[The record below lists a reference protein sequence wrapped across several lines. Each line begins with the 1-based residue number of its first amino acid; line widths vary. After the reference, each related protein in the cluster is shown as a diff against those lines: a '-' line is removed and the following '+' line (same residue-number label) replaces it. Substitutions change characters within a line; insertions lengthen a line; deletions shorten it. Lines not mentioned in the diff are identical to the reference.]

1 MTARE
6 SEPAAY
12 RRKAYRAR
20 GGGGGRRYTDSA
32 LHVEQA
38 LPKAEE
44 QHEPHGGGAESQ
56 HSGHRVCR
64 GVLAADG
71 GVLPELDKKEQYV
84 QTSADIARAKKA
96 VDPPQGA
103 EADEQAECANQRQQH
118 IEVPEIQRHAGD
130 GEAAGD
136 QAHRAAEWR
145 IAHIGRLYFGRGE
158 RVGHLLRGREG
169 LGRFL
174 LCGRIGG
181 RFGRGSLRQIR
192 KDLVGHA
199 NSSLALCEQNH
210 KIETTSRQT
219 GSAR

>member
-1 MTARE
+1 MYQSNRA
-6 SEPAAY
+6 PAA
-12 RRKAYRAR
+12 
-20 GGGGGRRYTDSA
+20 GGGRRRYACVA
-32 LHVEQA
+32 LHIEQA

-44 QHEPHGGGAESQ
+44 QHELHGGGNDGEK
-56 HSGHRVCR
+56 CR
-64 GVLAADG
+64 QAGVRTVDHG
-71 GVLPELDKKEQYV
+71 ILPKLNKKEQHV
-84 QTSADIARAKKA
+84 QAGADIARAQEA

-103 EADEQAECANQRQQH
+103 EADEQAECADQRQQH
-118 IEVPEIQRHAGD
+118 VEVPEIQRHAGD

-136 QAHRAAEWR
+136 QAHRAAEGR
-145 IAHIGRLYFGRGE
+145 IAHIG
-158 RVGHLLRGREG
+158 HLPRGREG

-174 LCGRIGG
+174 LCGSVGG

-192 KDLVGHA
+192 KDLAGHA